1 MISII
6 LILSNW
12 LLHFIIKNANQS
24 TLINSVIGLNNTEES
39 LEHMIVLDESLDD
52 YSGFSEEKLLAIT
65 SELKIIEDFV
75 SASYYNDDNDK
86 LALLN
91 FLTFSLYTCLNSNSS
106 K

>member
-1 MISII
+1 M
-6 LILSNW
+6 
-12 LLHFIIKNANQS
+12 
-24 TLINSVIGLNNTEES
+24 INSVIGLNNTEES

-106 K
+106 KWK